1 MYVYIYIYHIHLPS
15 ESHMFSSPCPRLA
28 EFDHVIGGPN
38 LGTRQS
44 QRLTHGALLGRGKTR
59 CGRMSLLLVA
69 SSCIPSTYIYISI
82 YIHASRI
89 SDYMCAIIWH
99 RIVTQWWYYILCFS
113 GEPVLDH
120 SRCHHARNILGIDV
134 RNARHAAIISPDLLI
149 VQNTSAINE
158 WIDMNREIINW
169 NKIKKPVTV
178 VHVRSA
184 SIPLLL

>member
-1 MYVYIYIYHIHLPS
+1 MYIYIYIIFICQVSLICSPALARASQSLITSLVDQTLGPVKVSVWPTVRSWGGEKHVAVGCHCCELPHPASHLHI
-15 ESHMFSSPCPRLA
+15 
-28 EFDHVIGGPN
+28 
-38 LGTRQS
+38 
-44 QRLTHGALLGRGKTR
+44 
-59 CGRMSLLLVA
+59 
-69 SSCIPSTYIYISI
+69 YIYIYI